1 MFEPELLLWPGAIL
15 AAFAALVLIA
25 RPKARGRFWGFD
37 LFGGV
42 GVAAGGMAVYES
54 QRDDAAI
61 EIEASDLFAN
71 IFDGWP
77 QAVLVAVIAGAA
89 VLLAVIL
96 IQRTL
101 PEWQRTVALSGG
113 VGVVIVLAHL
123 WSAGI

>member
-1 MFEPELLLWPGAIL
+1 MFERELLLWPGVIL
-15 AAFAALVLIA
+15 AGVAALVLVA
-25 RPKARGRFWGFD
+25 RPTARGRFWGFD
-37 LFGGV
+37 LLGGA
-42 GVAAGGMAVYES
+42 GVAVGGMAIYES
-54 QRDDAAI
+54 QRNDAPI

-77 QAVLVAVIAGAA
+77 QAALVAVIAAAA

-96 IQRTL
+96 IQRAL

-113 VGVVIVLAHL
+113 VSIVLVLAHL

>member
-1 MFEPELLLWPGAIL
+1 MFERELLLWPGAIL
-15 AAFAALVLIA
+15 AVAAALVLIA
-25 RPKARGRFWGFD
+25 RPTARGRFWGFD
-37 LFGGV
+37 LLGGV

-54 QRDDAAI
+54 QRDDAPI
-61 EIEASDLFAN
+61 EIEASELFAN

-96 IQRTL
+96 LQRAL

-113 VGVVIVLAHL
+113 VGIIIVLAHL